1 MSFNSEKAI
10 VRSYQAAFDEGEAS
24 DVKDVVKSYVDENAK
39 VYACYPF
46 DECSTPA
53 ELVKGLWE
61 PLKQSFTRMK
71 RREDVFMA
79 GNNSAGE
86 GKWVMSMGHFA
97 GLFDK
102 PFLGIR
108 STGKLAFLR
117 YAEFFE
123 VRENKI
129 VSHAIFFDLIALM
142 QQVGLNPLPVETGH
156 TFVYPGPCDHNGL
169 LFEEQDPLESK
180 KTIELVE
187 EMVSDLDSLNKSGND
202 NCPPELLAKCWSE
215 DMVWYGPA
223 GIGATYTIECYQQQ
237 HQFPFRKGL
246 KDKVFNGHVARFSE
260 GGFACFFG
268 WPNLSNTAG
277 GGLFGMPASGI
288 RADMRVVDVYYRK
301 GDKLLEN
308 WVLMD
313 VPYWLKQQG
322 LDILSRTTTYS

>member
-1 MSFNSEKAI
+1 MSFSSEKAV
-10 VRSYQAAFDEGEAS
+10 VRSYQAAFDES
-24 DVKDVVKSYVDENAK
+24 DENNLDGVLSAYVDENAK

-46 DECSTPA
+46 DVCATPS
-53 ELVKGLWE
+53 ELVEKLWA

-79 GNNSAGE
+79 GDNSAGE

-108 STGKLAFLR
+108 STAKLVFVR

-123 VRENKI
+123 VRDNKI
-129 VSHAIFFDLIALM
+129 VSHAVFLDLIALM
-142 QQVGLNPLPVETGH
+142 QQVGLNPLPVSTGH
-156 TFVYPGPCDHNGL
+156 TFVFPGPCDHNGL
-169 LFEEQDPLESK
+169 LFDEQDPVESK

-187 EMVSDLDSLNKSGND
+187 EMVRDLDVLNKSGND
-202 NCPPELLAKCWSE
+202 NCPPEVLAKCWSE

-223 GIGATYTIECYQQQ
+223 GIGATYTIERYQQQ

-260 GGFACFFG
+260 GNFACFFG
-268 WPNLSNTAG
+268 WPNLSNTAS

-308 WVLMD
+308 WVIMD
-313 VPYWLKQQG
+313 VPFWLKQQG
-322 LDILSRTTTYS
+322 LDILERTTAYS

>member
-1 MSFNSEKAI
+1 MSFNSEKAV
-10 VRSYQAAFDEGEAS
+10 VRSYQAAFDKGEAS
-24 DVKDVVKSYVDENAK
+24 DVKGVVKSYVDENAK
-39 VYACYPF
+39 IYACYPF
-46 DECSTPA
+46 DKCSTPA
-53 ELVKGLWE
+53 ELVKELWE

-79 GNNSAGE
+79 GDNSAGE

-102 PFLGIR
+102 PFLRIR

-123 VRENKI
+123 VCENKI

-169 LFEEQDPLESK
+169 LFEEQDPQESK

-187 EMVSDLDSLNKSGND
+187 EMIRDLDSLNKSGND

-223 GIGATYTIECYQQQ
+223 GIGAT
-237 HQFPFRKGL
+237 
-246 KDKVFNGHVARFSE
+246 
-260 GGFACFFG
+260 
-268 WPNLSNTAG
+268 
-277 GGLFGMPASGI
+277 
-288 RADMRVVDVYYRK
+288 
-301 GDKLLEN
+301 
-308 WVLMD
+308 
-313 VPYWLKQQG
+313 
-322 LDILSRTTTYS
+322 

>member
-1 MSFNSEKAI
+1 
-10 VRSYQAAFDEGEAS
+10 
-24 DVKDVVKSYVDENAK
+24 VKE
-39 VYACYPF
+39 
-46 DECSTPA
+46 
-53 ELVKGLWE
+53 LWE

-79 GNNSAGE
+79 GDNSAGE

-123 VRENKI
+123 VREDKI

-169 LFEEQDPLESK
+169 LFEEQDPQESK

-187 EMVSDLDSLNKSGND
+187 EMVKDLKTDNGLIRVRLPLATMLTFKENKIV
-202 NCPPELLAKCWSE
+202 SE
-215 DMVWYGPA
+215 YW
-223 GIGATYTIECYQQQ
+223 
-237 HQFPFRKGL
+237 
-246 KDKVFNGHVARFSE
+246 
-260 GGFACFFG
+260 
-268 WPNLSNTAG
+268 
-277 GGLFGMPASGI
+277 
-288 RADMRVVDVYYRK
+288 VVDSIAFEKRF
-301 GDKLLEN
+301 GAPL
-308 WVLMD
+308 
-313 VPYWLKQQG
+313 PF
-322 LDILSRTTTYS
+322 

>member
-1 MSFNSEKAI
+1 
-10 VRSYQAAFDEGEAS
+10 
-24 DVKDVVKSYVDENAK
+24 
-39 VYACYPF
+39 
-46 DECSTPA
+46 
-53 ELVKGLWE
+53 
-61 PLKQSFTRMK
+61 
-71 RREDVFMA
+71 
-79 GNNSAGE
+79 
-86 GKWVMSMGHFA
+86 A

-102 PFLGIR
+102 PFLRIR

-169 LFEEQDPLESK
+169 LFEEQDPKESK

-187 EMVSDLDSLNKSGND
+187 EMVKDLDSLNKSGND

-223 GIGATYTIECYQQQ
+223 GIGATYTIERYQQQ

-260 GGFACFFG
+260 GSFACFFG